1 MMRVMPKMKWV
12 RPAESLFTRMTT
24 AMSSQ
29 ARVKPASSAPFAEQQ
44 SRSYGSS
51 PAYGNDNSSNY
62 QAGGYGGGDRGSGGS
77 YGSGGGRPS
86 YGGGGQGGGFQ
97 DFGSG
102 RQKFGQDAAGQ
113 NLRAVDWSREEAM
126 TIKKD
131 FYKEHPNVAAMTE
144 DQHRAF
150 LEKMRITITGASPI
164 PKPITDFREACFP
177 DYIEKQLTDMNFTE
191 PTTIQKQGWP
201 VALSGR
207 DMVSVAQT
215 GSGKTIG
222 FMLPAIIHI
231 NEQAPLRQGD
241 GPIALVLAPTR
252 ELAMQIQ
259 EEAER
264 FGGPSRIRSTA
275 VYGGVP
281 RYNQANDL
289 RRGVE
294 IIVATPGR
302 LIDFLEQGT
311 TNLKRVSYLVFDEA
325 DRMLDMGFEPQ
336 MRKIVSQIRPDRQ
349 TLLWSAT
356 WPKEVQSLARD
367 FCKEDPV
374 KVVVG
379 NTELQAS
386 ANVTQDVIVT
396 PDVDK
401 KHKFMDWLKTN
412 GANGERILVFTETK
426 RGADQLCREMRY
438 QQYSALSIHGD
449 KEQRERDR
457 ILADFKAGRCAI
469 MVATD
474 VAQRGLDVKD
484 IKFVVNYDA
493 PKNIEDYIHRI
504 GRTGRASA
512 LGTAVTFFSYDYY
525 TPDKV
530 RMAQGI
536 VKSMVQ
542 LGQSPPPALQDI
554 ANLSISG
561 GGGGGGSRGRGGGG
575 DKPRRW

>member
-1 MMRVMPKMKWV
+1 
-12 RPAESLFTRMTT
+12 
-24 AMSSQ
+24 
-29 ARVKPASSAPFAEQQ
+29 
-44 SRSYGSS
+44 
-51 PAYGNDNSSNY
+51 
-62 QAGGYGGGDRGSGGS
+62 
-77 YGSGGGRPS
+77 
-86 YGGGGQGGGFQ
+86 
-97 DFGSG
+97 
-102 RQKFGQDAAGQ
+102 
-113 NLRAVDWSREEAM
+113 
-126 TIKKD
+126 
-131 FYKEHPNVAAMTE
+131 
-144 DQHRAF
+144 
-150 LEKMRITITGASPI
+150 
-164 PKPITDFREACFP
+164 
-177 DYIEKQLTDMNFTE
+177 MNFTE

-201 VALSGR
+201 IAMSGR
-207 DMVSVAQT
+207 DMVAVAQT
-215 GSGKTIG
+215 GSGKTLG
-222 FMLPAIIHI
+222 FMLPAIVHI
-231 NEQAPLRQGD
+231 NAQPPLRAGD
-241 GPIALVLAPTR
+241 GPVALVLAPTR

-259 EEAER
+259 EDAER
-264 FGGPSRIRSTA
+264 FGESSRLRSCA
-275 VYGGVP
+275 VFGGVP
-281 RYNQANDL
+281 RYQQVQEL

-336 MRKIVSQIRPDRQ
+336 MRKIVSQLRPDRQ

-367 FCKEDPV
+367 FCREDPV

-386 ANVTQDVIVT
+386 KNVTQEVIVT

-401 KHKFMDWLKTN
+401 KHKFMDWLKQN
-412 GANGERILVFTETK
+412 GANGERILIFCETK

-457 ILADFKAGRCAI
+457 ILADFKAGRCTVMI
-469 MVATD
+469 ATD

-484 IKFVVNYDA
+484 IKYVINYDA

-512 LGTAVTFFSYDYY
+512 KGTAVTFFSYDYY

-530 RMAQGI
+530 RMAKGI
-536 VKSMVQ
+536 VQSMQQ
-542 LGQSPPPALQDI
+542 LGQVPPQAILDISAL
-554 ANLSISG
+554 SVSSG
-561 GGGGGGSRGRGGGG
+561 GAARGR
-575 DKPRRW
+575 RW